1 MLCGM
6 LLDNKTTCKALV
18 PSALIN
24 MNNII
29 NNFLLASDKF
39 MPEMHLRQPQFVC
52 SACGPF
58 ARHKERTKEFKRT
71 GDTRLL
77 YRNELDK
84 ACFKHDAAYAKYKDV
99 ENRLTSDQK
108 LKNSAYDIASNPKY
122 DGYQNLA
129 SMIYKFFDSKVAPL
143 DKKTMSGKGN
153 VNHTTKHSSL
163 ERTEN
168 NKILAEEL
176 HKPVIKKF
184 NKRKVYSQ
192 FKDNI
197 WGVDLADM
205 QSLSKKNKGI
215 KYLLCAIDLYGKY
228 AFVVPLKDKKG
239 ISIVNAFN
247 KIIKQSNRKPNK
259 ICVDQRSEFY
269 NRIFKK
275 WLSVNDINM
284 YSTFNEDKS
293 VVAERF
299 IRTLKNILY
308 KHTTATGK
316 NVYYDILDDVVN
328 EYNNTKHITIKMK
341 PKDVGDNTRVYIDEL
356 NEKDSRFEVG
366 DRGRISKFKN
376 IFAKG
381 YTPNWSTEIFI
392 VNKINDTVPYTY
404 NLKDLN
410 GEEIIGSFY
419 DRELQKTKL

>member
-1 MLCGM
+1 MLRGM
-6 LLDNKTTCKALV
+6 LLDNKTTCKAIV
-18 PSALIN
+18 PSELKN

-29 NNFLLASDKF
+29 NKFLLARDKF
-39 MPEMHLRQPQFVC
+39 MPEMHLRQPQFVY

-58 ARHKERTKEFKRT
+58 TRHKERIKEFKHT

-84 ACFKHDAAYAKYKDV
+84 VCFKHDAVYTKYKDV
-99 ENRLTSDQK
+99 ENRLISDQK
-108 LKNSAYDIASNPKY
+108 LKNSVYDIASNPKH
-122 DGYQNLA
+122 DGYQRGLA
-129 SMIYKFFDSKVAPL
+129 SMVYKFFGSKVAPL
-143 DKKTMSGKGN
+143 DKKTMSGKGI
-153 VNHTTKHSSL
+153 K
-163 ERTEN
+163 N

-176 HKPVIKKF
+176 HKPDIKKF

-205 QSLSKKNKGI
+205 QSLSRKNKGI
-215 KYLLCAIDLYGKY
+215 KYLLCAIDLYSKY
-228 AFVVPLKDKKG
+228 AFVVSLKDKKG

-259 ICVDQRSEFY
+259 IWVDQGGEFY
-269 NRIFKK
+269 NRVFKK
-275 WLSVNDINM
+275 WLSDNDIIM
-284 YSTFNEDKS
+284 YSTYNEGKS

-299 IRTLKNILY
+299 IRTLKNKLY
-308 KHTTATGK
+308 KHMTATGK
-316 NVYYDILDDVVN
+316 NVYYDVLDDVVN
-328 EYNNTKHITIKMK
+328 EYNNAKHNTIKMK
-341 PKDVGDNTRVYIDEL
+341 PTDVGDNKRVYIDEH
-356 NEKDSRFEVG
+356 NEKDSRFKVG
-366 DRGRISKFKN
+366 DRVRISKFKN

-381 YTPNWSTEIFI
+381 YTPNWSTEIFTI
-392 VNKINDTVPYTY
+392 NKVNDTVPYTY

-419 DRELQKTKL
+419 DRELQKTIL